1 MITYEML
8 EDQRTMAIELKELKE
23 KEMDLRRKIADEL
36 GGDNG
41 PGTYKSSQDGFNIVL
56 KLGVSYSLDQ
66 EELVDLMD
74 RDLLTDEELELIRT
88 KYDLKL
94 ADYKKSGNTETLDD
108 VIIVKP
114 SAPTLLVT
122 LGES

>member
-23 KEMDLRRKIADEL
+23 REMDLRRKIADEL